1 MDEEKTNQE
10 NQFQEIESKIKQWR
24 RVNPKATLTEIELK
38 VDEEL
43 SKLRQLLVEEA
54 AQDITE
60 KSEEDKRVM
69 CPQCGRP
76 MMKNGKKRRIL
87 RTKGGEKIELER
99 EQQRCHQCGM
109 TLFPPG

>member
-1 MDEEKTNQE
+1 MNEKKTNE
-10 NQFQEIESKIKQWR
+10 GNQFQEVESKIKQWHR
-24 RVNPKATLTEIELK
+24 ANPKATLSEIELK

-43 SKLRQLLVEEA
+43 GKLRQLLVEEV
-54 AQDITE
+54 AQELME
-60 KSEEDKRVM
+60 KTEEDKRMM

-76 MMKNGKKRRIL
+76 MMRNGKKRRIL